1 MNCSKREKE
10 IEKIENDIFSPI
22 SCIPVFLRVLTSRL
36 IENKAW
42 INLFTALIQRISF
55 EDLGSLRTIHPV
67 RWISHCLVASNFF
80 KMV

>member
-1 MNCSKREKE
+1 M
-10 IEKIENDIFSPI
+10 IYFPLY
-22 SCIPVFLRVLTSRL
+22 PVFLQVFTSRL

-80 KMV
+80 KMVWILLAKSRGNQDL